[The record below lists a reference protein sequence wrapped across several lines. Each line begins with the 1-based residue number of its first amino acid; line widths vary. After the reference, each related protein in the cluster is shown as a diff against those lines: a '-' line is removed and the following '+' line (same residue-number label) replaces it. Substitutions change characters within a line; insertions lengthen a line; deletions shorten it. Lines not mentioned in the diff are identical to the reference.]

1 MKRLLLSA
9 ILCSVALLATHQS
22 WSQSYPAKP
31 ITMIVPYAPGGTGE
45 VLGRHLAQK
54 MGEALGQNVV
64 VELRPGASGNI
75 GAEYVAKVARADGYT
90 VLFASL
96 SLSTS
101 VSLMKIGF
109 DPRKDLVPVA
119 GVAAIPNLLIVS
131 AQSPYRSL
139 ADLISAAKR
148 APNTLTYG
156 SSGNATGS
164 HLAGALLGTVA
175 NVSLTHV
182 PYKGSGQVYPDLI
195 GQRVTMLFDVM
206 GSAIGHVKGG
216 TVRPLGIT
224 SLKRSAALPD
234 VPTIAEQ
241 GFPGY
246 QFATWFGFFAP
257 AATPADAVAKLEQ
270 ATSQALQAEELKR
283 RLEQIAAEAIPVPG
297 PEFGKYYLAD
307 VERWA
312 RLTREGRI
320 APVE

>member
-1 MKRLLLSA
+1 MKLSSA
-9 ILCSVALLATHQS
+9 VLCGLALALAALPA
-22 WSQSYPAKP
+22 WPQSYPAKP
-31 ITMIVPYAPGGTGE
+31 VTMIVPYAPGGTGE
-45 VLGRHLAQK
+45 VLGRQLAQK
-54 MGEALGQNVV
+54 MGEALGQNVI
-64 VELRPGASGNI
+64 VELRPGAGGNI

-90 VLFASL
+90 ILFGSQ

-101 VSLMKIGF
+101 VSLMKIAY
-109 DPRKDLVPVA
+109 DPRRDLVPVA

-131 AQSPYRSL
+131 AESPHRSV
-139 ADLISAAKR
+139 ADLVSAAR
-148 APNTLTYG
+148 RDPGALTYG

-206 GSAIGHVKGG
+206 GSALGHVKGG

-224 SLKRSAALPD
+224 SARRSSALPE
-234 VPTIAEQ
+234 VPTLAEQ

-257 AATPADAVAKLEQ
+257 AATPAEAVAKLEQ
-270 ATSQALQAEELKR
+270 ATARALQTEDLKR
-283 RLEQIAAEAIPVPG
+283 RMEQVAAEPIPVPG

-312 RLTREGRI
+312 RLVREGRI
-320 APVE
+320 TPIE